1 MKKFSPPYPI
11 FLYFGYFFVAMQPN
25 LSPSPLT
32 VEFSRSHTFGI
43 LWTSDQLVA
52 EAATYKTHNKHKIH
66 AHSGTFL
73 SLSLSLS
80 LSLCTL
86 SVLCPGFCLFS
97 VLHNTHTQYKHPCP
111 WRDFLFSFTVF
122 VLHLCLVPYLDCPAF
137 CLLSLLITHNTNI
150 HAPGEIRTRN
160 SSK

>member
-80 LSLCTL
+80 LSLYFICTL
-86 SVLCPGFCLFS
+86 SWLLPFLRTAQHTHTIQTSMPLAGFFILFYCLCTSS
-97 VLHNTHTQYKHPCP
+97 VLG
-111 WRDFLFSFTVF
+111 S
-122 VLHLCLVPYLDCPAF
+122 
-137 CLLSLLITHNTNI
+137 LS
-150 HAPGEIRTRN
+150 
-160 SSK
+160 